1 MTKLLLL
8 LLLCSGFA
16 AAENVKAVITV
27 DRDVYQDVLRF
38 LEGRDVRQVE
48 HFNSPLAR
56 RDVVDFVLIQQAI
69 ALGGVTLNARYEPG
83 NYDARNIR
91 SVVSGILLVSFDSFW
106 RSELDKVAKDI
117 YISEPLIRRGEYY
130 AGLYTAPDNHKA
142 LLVRSVEQLRKFTV
156 ISNSDWS
163 ADWLTLKQFDLPYL
177 IDEKS
182 WSSQAKL
189 VSRGWVDFM
198 LAPFLPG
205 NNFRFSGEGYDIVA
219 VPGVKVLL
227 DDSRHVAVSRKHPAG
242 EQVFNA
248 LQRGLVILR
257 QQGRIQRAYEEA
269 GFFNANVK
277 DWHILKPPARPATSG
292 QIGTPAAAVLVDQ

>member
-8 LLLCSGFA
+8 LFLCSA
-16 AAENVKAVITV
+16 VASAENVKAVITV
-27 DRDVYQDVLRF
+27 DRDVYQDVLQF
-38 LEGRDVRQVE
+38 LDGRNVQQVE

-69 ALGGVTLNARYEPG
+69 ALGGVTLNVRFEPG

-91 SVVSGILLVSFDSFW
+91 SVVSGILLVSLDSFW
-106 RSELDKVAKDI
+106 RSELDKVANDI
-117 YISEPLIRRGEYY
+117 YISEPLIRRGEYF

-142 LLVRSVEQLRKFTV
+142 LLVRSVEQLRKLSV

-163 ADWLTLKQFDLPYL
+163 ADWHTLQQFDLPYL
-177 IDEKS
+177 INEKS

-205 NNFRFSGEGYDIVA
+205 NDFRFRGDGYEIMA

-248 LQRGLVILR
+248 LQRGLAIMR

-269 GFFNANVK
+269 GFFNAHVK
-277 DWHILKPPARPATSG
+277 DWQILKAPARPAASG
-292 QIGTPAAAVLVDQ
+292 QTETAAAAALVDQ

>member
-8 LLLCSGFA
+8 LLLCSA
-16 AAENVKAVITV
+16 IASAENVKAVITV
-27 DRDVYQDVLRF
+27 DRDVHQDVLRF
-38 LEGRDVRQVE
+38 LEGRDVHQVE

-106 RSELDKVAKDI
+106 RSELDKVAEDI

-163 ADWLTLKQFDLPYL
+163 ADWLTLKQFNLPYL

-242 EQVFNA
+242 EKVFNA
-248 LQRGLVILR
+248 LQRGLAIMR
-257 QQGRIQRAYEEA
+257 QQGRIQRAYEES

-277 DWHILKPPARPATSG
+277 DWQTLKAPARPAAPDK
-292 QIGTPAAAVLVDQ
+292 IETPAHAALADQ